1 MYVGTTKIN
10 YKFLQKN
17 NNEKLLNNMTEI
29 NIVENDN
36 YIQFVDVEHYN
47 MYTGEVNK
55 FNTIT
60 YKGITYIPLKSKK
73 EEGKDCFWNEET
85 GGILVWFSSKKDW
98 YPYRSIER
106 ICEVTIMNEFGP
118 KNPYSHPEFKT
129 VNFQID
135 IDAYMCGEVDI
146 AFDNSDEEYG
156 HAYIAFYIRKL
167 MMNKFPDKTLTVYE
181 KDEVIAEQNRK
192 NRSHTPY
199 AERGGGVGR
208 DTTGWPMIVEWD

>member
-118 KNPYSHPEFKT
+118 KNSFDGGNIE
-129 VNFQID
+129 NFQID
-135 IDAYMCGEVDI
+135 IDAYMRGEVDI
-146 AFDNSDEEYG
+146 EFDNSDQEG
-156 HAYIAFYIRKL
+156 GRTHIAFYIQKWL
-167 MMNKFPDKTLTVYE
+167 LNNSPDKTLTKYE
-181 KDEVIAEQNRK
+181 IDEVIAEQNRK

-208 DTTGWPMIVEWD
+208 DTTGWPMIVEWE